1 MELLTKIFE
10 KDPDKRL
17 GIYDIILD
25 PWVTRDDQSE
35 VELDLDSLDSE
46 DSALSGQGRVDVSE
60 LNKDIAGTSRLN
72 LQVLPI
78 DGSSP

>member
-46 DSALSGQGRVDVSE
+46 DSALSG
-60 LNKDIAGTSRLN
+60 
-72 LQVLPI
+72 
-78 DGSSP
+78 

>member
-25 PWVTRDDQSE
+25 PWVTRDEQSE

-46 DSALSGQGRVDVSE
+46 DSALSGQQKVDVSE
-60 LNKDIAGTSRLN
+60 LNKDIAGGSRLN